1 MVTMHPTDINAAL
14 VNLVRRRNPAWW
26 QSAAIGLTP
35 ALRPILAL
43 QDTRTLPAS
52 ELPAP
57 GDGGVVDTGS
67 VAASHARH
75 RPAVLL
81 VAGLRGNPADTPR
94 LLAALDRFVQSAAAG
109 ADGVGLSAIVAAN
122 PDALAGGDW
131 EPSAAQRVDLSA
143 GYPPDGGF
151 YFDATA
157 PERRYLWRWICYQAP
172 DLVVEVAL
180 RDDAA
185 DAAPARWEANYAAVA
200 IEAAAALHAG
210 TMADDDSLLS
220 ALGRPADDAP
230 GVIPALRLS
239 THWTGLTEALA
250 ALWALTGKDAAVP
263 PSPAALAMEDRRART
278 PLALARILA
287 DRYGHALDPINY
299 TQGVGI
305 SGRLRLATSDADYP
319 NPAADIAGI
328 VDYIADDPAA
338 HLAEVT
344 GAPLTGVLWGAQLA
358 NITGDHRYRDALLYA
373 ADRFTPRGPG
383 LAPHPCDPDFRVEDM
398 FYIGAMPGR
407 AYRITGDE
415 KYANLMAAFL
425 TDCGDVQQSNGLFQH
440 ARSAPL
446 RWSRGNGFA
455 ALGYG
460 EALTYLPERHPAYA
474 ELLQRH
480 RRHLDAM
487 LRVQQPWGTFGE
499 LVDVPGS
506 WGELTSTAMIGY
518 ALARG
523 LRRGWLPSEDTAR
536 ETAGAGYRA
545 GLAAC
550 WRAVCERIDVSGGV
564 VDGCISTG
572 VMPDARA
579 YLHRTALSGHDDRTG
594 GMALWFATEM
604 IALLQQ

>member
-14 VNLVRRRNPAWW
+14 VNLVRRRNPSWW

-35 ALRPILAL
+35 AQRPILAL

-52 ELPAP
+52 GLPTQ
-57 GDGGVVDTGS
+57 GDSSGG
-67 VAASHARH
+67 ASSSARH

-94 LLAALDRFVQSAAAG
+94 LLAALDRFVQSARAG

-131 EPSAAQRVDLSA
+131 EPTAKQRVDLSA

-151 YFDATA
+151 YFDETA

-172 DLVVEVAL
+172 DLVVEVSL
-180 RDDAA
+180 RDD
-185 DAAPARWEANYAAVA
+185 DDAPARWAANYAAVPL
-200 IEAAAALHAG
+200 EAAATLHAG
-210 TMADDDSLLS
+210 MMADDDSLLS

-239 THWTGLTEALA
+239 THWTGLAEALS
-250 ALWALTGKDAAVP
+250 ALCALTGKDAAVP
-263 PSPAALAMEDRRART
+263 PSPAALAMDDRRSRT
-278 PLALARILA
+278 PLALARLLA
-287 DRYGHALDPINY
+287 GRYGHALDPVNY

-305 SGRLRLATSDADYP
+305 SGRLRLVALDAGYP
-319 NPAADIAGI
+319 NPTADIAGI
-328 VDYIADDPAA
+328 VERIAADPAA

-344 GAPLTGVLWGAQLA
+344 GAPLTGVLWGAQMTA
-358 NITGDHRYRDALLYA
+358 ATGDNRYRDALLYA
-373 ADRFTPRGPG
+373 ANRFTPRGPG
-383 LAPHPCDPDFRVEDM
+383 QAPQPCDPDFRVEDM

-407 AYRITGDE
+407 AYRITGDAR
-415 KYANLMAAFL
+415 YADLMAAFL

-440 ARSAPL
+440 ARTAPL

-455 ALGYG
+455 ALGYC
-460 EALTYLPERHPAYA
+460 EALTYLPESHPAYA

-499 LVDVPGS
+499 LVDVPGA

-523 LRRGWLPSEDTAR
+523 LRRGWLPSGDA
-536 ETAGAGYRA
+536 AGADGYRA

-550 WRAVCERIDVSGGV
+550 WRAVCERIDDKGGV

>member
-35 ALRPILAL
+35 AQRPILAL

-52 ELPAP
+52 ILPASGLP
-57 GDGGVVDTGS
+57 TQGDGNGSDTAGT
-67 VAASHARH
+67 HGRH

-94 LLAALDRFVQSAAAG
+94 LLAALDRFVQSATAG

-151 YFDATA
+151 YFDETA

-180 RDDAA
+180 RDD
-185 DAAPARWEANYAAVA
+185 DAAPPRWAANYAAVPLG
-200 IEAAAALHAG
+200 AAAALHAG
-210 TMADDDSLLS
+210 RMADDDSLLS

-239 THWTGLTEALA
+239 THWTGLAESLA
-250 ALWALTGKDAAVP
+250 ALWALTGKDAAIP
-263 PSPAALAMEDRRART
+263 PSPAALAMDDRRSRT
-278 PLALARILA
+278 PLALAHLLA
-287 DRYGHALDPINY
+287 GLYGHALDPINY

-305 SGRLRLATSDADYP
+305 SGRLRLAALDADYP
-319 NPAADIAGI
+319 NPTSDIAGI
-328 VDYIADDPAA
+328 VDYVADDPAA

-344 GAPLTGVLWGAQLA
+344 GAPLTGVLWGAQMA
-358 NITGDHRYRDALLYA
+358 ATTGDNRYRDTLLYA
-373 ADRFTPRGPG
+373 ANRFTPRGPG
-383 LAPHPCDPDFRVEDM
+383 QAPQPCDPDFRVEDM

-407 AYRITGDE
+407 AYRITGDA
-415 KYANLMAAFL
+415 KYADLMAAFL
-425 TDCGDVQQSNGLFQH
+425 TDCGDVQQSSGLFQH
-440 ARSAPL
+440 ARTAPL

-455 ALGYG
+455 ALGYC
-460 EALTYLPERHPAYA
+460 EALTYLPESHPAYA

-499 LVDVPGS
+499 LVDVPGA

-523 LRRGWLPSEDTAR
+523 LRRGWLPSGSA
-536 ETAGAGYRA
+536 AGADGYRA

-550 WRAVCERIDVSGGV
+550 WRAVCKRIDDNGGV